1 MINIHTPAALEGEYQ
16 REDNNEHSSK
26 QQEQQALW
34 LEQNK
39 AQKQQ

>member
-1 MINIHTPAALEGEYQ
+1 MINIHTPTALEGEYQ
-16 REDNNEHSSK
+16 REDSNEHSNK

-39 AQKQQ
+39 AQKQ